1 MANLKAQGLYD
12 VADPDHDP
20 ENGDIYEKEL
30 FNGKQSFVY
39 SVLVTSLQTEKGREL
54 VKEFERDARSII
66 LQLHHYHTKSNV
78 AQHDIIT
85 LTTDFTN
92 LTLNDSWKG
101 TVRQFLSHF
110 KEKLR
115 LLDSLVPVS
124 DQLPE
129 TTRITFLQR
138 AVQQNHDLRQIHVM
152 DSVWRFKTD
161 STDALTFD
169 TYFNLLWDA
178 AHQYDL
184 HQVKKGPQRKAFFSQ
199 QEEISDDDEYANAEE
214 QFSTDPEPE
223 EHSPYSVYQSSFH
236 PKMPQKSFFPP
247 NIWETPFEST
257 KQMIIEH
264 NKKVK
269 PNNPTPY
276 PSGSKTRPNP
286 TLGKPTPAPQQVH
299 QHSQDEPTEEPP
311 PDTSTQTLVH
321 KCLAESDIDPT
332 DIQNVMPVSY
342 AKRNIS
348 PHESSR
354 QIQPHQRY
362 VFARVNQSKHH
373 NCDDLNP
380 TDTPSAVPTA
390 LQAPSDDT
398 YNPKCTHSLMET
410 QCNHSQYPIL
420 MKQNCTH
427 NPSTSQVSKS
437 YHPNPVTF
445 PYPPDPGEHVLE
457 TSSAPT
463 TLVER
468 DKLDLSSLTPPK
480 GEMESSFSSTCPFK
494 SPTSSTLCFGEP
506 TLGKLN
512 QETDFYMTKHMP
524 KLSSGANQVSVSHSS
539 LVTKNGEH
547 FYGENFIHDFP
558 KSWKHIKEV
567 DWGDKLKLNYT
578 AYGYMLME
586 IDWEGK
592 FNYTSCGHP
601 MANWQGHETHPTG
614 HKTSE
619 VDWGGHDPNGSD
631 NPPPMSIINLDDL
644 LWRTFLLP
652 MDENGERKRATI
664 SEHVKDLCQQQ
675 VSREDQLRFKLKI
688 DGDQLDDLI
697 SYNQLMEYLE
707 DKTDTG
713 PLEDGLYRFKCIK
726 DHKGPYTSS
735 DPQCNG
741 SSYNLLIEW
750 EPGEQTW
757 EPLSNIIASDPYTC
771 AVYAKEHNLLNT
783 PGWKLLKRHARTA
796 RRLISTL
803 KKSKYREA
811 RASRKYKNG
820 WEVPRDYTHAL
831 QLDIHNGNNKWKE
844 AIDLEIE
851 QIKEYQVFTDV
862 GNEYLQALTREK
874 LYIVSGPEFEEL
886 QGHVLVMYKALYGT
900 RSGGACW
907 HDKFFDILHHMGFKT
922 SEVDWGGHDP
932 NPNHVNESLLS
943 EVDWGAH
950 NPDAD
955 DPEQLTGE
963 SIQSFLTF
971 IVQLKW
977 LVALGRLYLHKSLPC
992 PSLW

>member
-1 MANLKAQGLYD
+1 
-12 VADPDHDP
+12 
-20 ENGDIYEKEL
+20 
-30 FNGKQSFVY
+30 
-39 SVLVTSLQTEKGREL
+39 
-54 VKEFERDARSII
+54 
-66 LQLHHYHTKSNV
+66 
-78 AQHDIIT
+78 
-85 LTTDFTN
+85 
-92 LTLNDSWKG
+92 
-101 TVRQFLSHF
+101 
-110 KEKLR
+110 
-115 LLDSLVPVS
+115 
-124 DQLPE
+124 
-129 TTRITFLQR
+129 
-138 AVQQNHDLRQIHVM
+138 
-152 DSVWRFKTD
+152 
-161 STDALTFD
+161 
-169 TYFNLLWDA
+169 
-178 AHQYDL
+178 
-184 HQVKKGPQRKAFFSQ
+184 
-199 QEEISDDDEYANAEE
+199 
-214 QFSTDPEPE
+214 
-223 EHSPYSVYQSSFH
+223 
-236 PKMPQKSFFPP
+236 
-247 NIWETPFEST
+247 
-257 KQMIIEH
+257 
-264 NKKVK
+264 
-269 PNNPTPY
+269 
-276 PSGSKTRPNP
+276 
-286 TLGKPTPAPQQVH
+286 
-299 QHSQDEPTEEPP
+299 
-311 PDTSTQTLVH
+311 
-321 KCLAESDIDPT
+321 
-332 DIQNVMPVSY
+332 
-342 AKRNIS
+342 
-348 PHESSR
+348 
-354 QIQPHQRY
+354 
-362 VFARVNQSKHH
+362 
-373 NCDDLNP
+373 
-380 TDTPSAVPTA
+380 
-390 LQAPSDDT
+390 
-398 YNPKCTHSLMET
+398 
-410 QCNHSQYPIL
+410 

-463 TLVER
+463 TLVET
-468 DKLDLSSLTPPK
+468 DELDLSSLTPPK
-480 GEMESSFSSTCPFK
+480 GEMESSFSWTCPFK

-524 KLSSGANQVSVSHSS
+524 KPSSEANRVSVSHSS

-578 AYGYMLME
+578 TYGYMLME
-586 IDWEGK
+586 IDWGGK

-644 LWRTFLLP
+644 LGRTFLLP

-713 PLEDGLYRFKCIK
+713 PLEDRLYRFKCIK

-735 DPQCNG
+735 DPEYNV

-796 RRLISTL
+796 RRLIRTL
-803 KKSKYREA
+803 KKSKYRQT
-811 RASRKYKNG
+811 RASRKYKHG
-820 WEVPRDYTHAL
+820 WEVPRDYAHAL

-851 QIKEYQVFTDV
+851 QIKEYQVFEDFGKAVYDKNTITNAPKGHQKIRVHFVFDVKHCGKFKARLVADGHLTKEPMETVYSGVVSIRNLRLAMFLAELNNLELWGADV
-862 GNEYLQALTREK
+862 GNAYLQALTREK
-874 LYIVSGPEFEEL
+874 LYIVGGPESEEL

-900 RSGGACW
+900 RSGGSCW
-907 HDKFFDILHHMGFKT
+907 LDKFFDILHQMGFKP
-922 SEVDWGGHDP
+922 SRADPDIWMKSSKDGSHFEYIAVYVDNLAICMEDP
-932 NPNHVNESLLS
+932 K
-943 EVDWGAH
+943 
-950 NPDAD
+950 
-955 DPEQLTGE
+955 
-963 SIQSFLTF
+963 SFCDT
-971 IVQLKW
+971 LKEKYKLKLKGVGPINYHLGCGYTRDEDGT
-977 LVALGRLYLHKSLPC
+977 LVADPRKYVEKILESYEKTFGEKPKKTKTPLVRGDHPESDISDFCDQDQIKQYQTIVGQLIWLSGLGRFDIAVHVMTMSRFRQQPRIGHLERLKKIVGYLANFPHGALRFRLHEPDYSNLPHKEYDWQRTVYGGAKEEIPHDIPEPKGKHVTTTTYVDANLHHDQVTGKAVTACLHIVNATPSHWYTKRQATVETATYGSEFVATRIATDQIIDLRYTIMYLGVPVRSKSYMFGDNKSVVDSASIPTSTLSKKSTLASYHRVREAIAAGYLQFNWKDGKSNPADILSKNWEFANIWPLLKPLLFWKGDTDELNAKTKGSDRIPTKKSLV
-992 PSLW
+992 